1 MTSNK
6 MDWTSGILQAM
17 RLDSLVSVEV
27 ALVIALLL
35 LAIVIAVLLLNLK
48 RRSESRREL
57 QTRLAELQALS
68 NAVSAIASAKLDEE
82 ALCHLVYDQAA
93 RLVDVSNFQLGLF
106 EDNQYL
112 IKLRYGHGV
121 QQPTAQFDLS
131 GTGGIVGWVRDTR
144 QPLIVH
150 DFQTE
155 VDRLPAR
162 PRYVS
167 NNPPRSAV
175 FVPMTTSEAVIG
187 AIAIQSERV
196 SAYTDTHLRIL
207 SIIANQ
213 AAAAI
218 QNARALQR
226 ERTRATQMELV
237 SEVSRSTASLFD
249 LSTLLPKLIQAIQ
262 STFDYYFVG
271 IFLVD
276 EIAQIECVAASAE
289 GLVGKRRQM
298 GVGLVGTAIAEG
310 RQITVGDTRVDTR
323 FLFEPTM
330 PDTLSEAAL
339 PLKIGD
345 RVIGALDLQSNRE
358 RAFSDDEARY
368 LEVLAQQ
375 VAIAVEDARLYQ
387 ASLERNQL
395 EQELTFARE
404 IQTSFL
410 PKETPAVEGW
420 SIAGGWQAARQV
432 GGDFYDFIQIEPDDW
447 GIVIAD
453 VADKGVPAALFMV
466 MSRTLMRAVA
476 ISGRAPAK
484 ALMRVN
490 HLIQSDSAS
499 DLFVTMLY
507 ARWEA
512 RTGRVT
518 YSNAG
523 HNPPL
528 LCTNDEV
535 LVCRSRGM
543 ALGIVDQVVVD
554 SHEIMLQAGDVLLL
568 YTDGFTDA
576 LNSAYEEFGMA
587 RLQQALKEA
596 SHLDAP
602 GIVAALQK
610 AVCDFAGSEPTFD
623 DQTLVVIKR
632 NPQ

>member
-1 MTSNK
+1 MNL
-6 MDWTSGILQAM
+6 GP
-17 RLDSLVSVEV
+17 RLAPE
-27 ALVIALLL
+27 AALLL
-35 LAIVIAVLLLNLK
+35 AMCLVAALVVLFIL
-48 RRSESRREL
+48 RRRGDSRREL
-57 QTRLAELQALS
+57 QTRFAELQALS
-68 NAVSAIASAKLDEE
+68 NAVSAIASAKLDED

-106 EDNQYL
+106 ENNHYH
-112 IKLRYGHGV
+112 IKLRYAHGV
-121 QQPTAQFDLS
+121 QQPAAQFDLS
-131 GTGGIVGWVRDTR
+131 ETGGIVGWVRDTR

-150 DFQTE
+150 DFETE
-155 VDRLPAR
+155 ADRLPAK

-167 NNPPRSAV
+167 ANPPRSAV

-196 SAYTDTHLRIL
+196 SAYTDTHLRML

-218 QNARALQR
+218 QNARALR
-226 ERTRATQMELV
+226 LERTRATQMELV
-237 SEVSRSTASLFD
+237 SEVSRSTASLFE
-249 LSTLLPKLIQAIQ
+249 LPSLLPKLVQAIQ

-276 EIAQIECVAASAE
+276 ELAQIECVAASLE
-289 GLVGKRRQM
+289 SLVGSRRKK
-298 GVGLVGTAIAEG
+298 GIGLVGTAIAEG
-310 RQITVGDTRVDTR
+310 RQIIVGDTRADKR
-323 FLFEPTM
+323 FLFEPSM
-330 PDTLSEAAL
+330 PNALSEAVL
-339 PLKIGD
+339 PLKISD
-345 RVIGALDLQSNRE
+345 RVIGALDLESDRE
-358 RAFSDDEARY
+358 RAFSDEDARY

-395 EQELTFARE
+395 EQELNFARE

-410 PKETPAVEGW
+410 PKVTPAVEGW

-484 ALMRVN
+484 ALIRVN
-490 HLIQSDSAS
+490 HLIQSDSAA

-507 ARWEA
+507 ARWDA
-512 RTGRVT
+512 CTGRVT

-528 LCTNDEV
+528 LCTQGEV
-535 LVCRSRGM
+535 QVCRSRGM
-543 ALGIVDQVVVD
+543 ALGIADQIVVD
-554 SHEIMLQAGDVLLL
+554 SNEIMLQAGDVLLL

-576 LNSAYEEFGMA
+576 LNSDYEEFGMV
-587 RLQQALKEA
+587 RLQTALQAA
-596 SHLDAP
+596 HHLDAA

-610 AVCDFAGSEPTFD
+610 AVGDFAGDEPTFD

>member
-1 MTSNK
+1 
-6 MDWTSGILQAM
+6 M
-17 RLDSLVSVEV
+17 RPNALISVEA
-27 ALVIALLL
+27 ALVIIILLMVF
-35 LAIVIAVLLLNLK
+35 AVGAVLLYLQ
-48 RRSESRREL
+48 RRGESRRQL
-57 QTRLAELQALS
+57 KARVAELQSLS
-68 NAVSAIASAKLDEE
+68 HAVSAIASAQLDEE

-93 RLVDVSNFQLGLF
+93 RLVDVSNFQLGMF
-106 EDNQYL
+106 EDHHYH

-121 QQPTAQFDLS
+121 QQPAAQFDLS
-131 GTGGIVGWVRDTR
+131 ETGGIVGWVRDTR

-150 DFQTE
+150 DFNME
-155 VDRLPAR
+155 MDRLPAK

-167 NNPPRSAV
+167 VNPPRSAV

-196 SAYTDTHLRIL
+196 NAYTETHLRML

-226 ERTRATQMELV
+226 ERTRAQQMELV

-249 LSTLLPKLIQAIQ
+249 LPALLPKLVQAIQ
-262 STFDYYFVG
+262 SAFGYYFVG

-276 EIAQIECVAASAE
+276 ELGQVECAAASIPDI
-289 GLVGKRRQM
+289 VGRRRKM

-310 RQITVGDTRVDTR
+310 RPIMVDDTRTDQR
-323 FLFEPTM
+323 FLFEPLM
-330 PDTLSEAAL
+330 PNALSEAVL

-345 RVIGALDLQSNRE
+345 RVIGALDLESERE
-358 RAFSDDEARY
+358 GAFSDDEARY

-375 VAIAVEDARLYQ
+375 VAIAVEDARLYE
-387 ASLERNQL
+387 ASIESKQL
-395 EQELTFARE
+395 EQELNFARE

-410 PKETPAVEGW
+410 PKVTPAVEGW
-420 SIAGGWQAARQV
+420 SIAGGWEAARQV
-432 GGDFYDFIQIEPDDW
+432 GGDFYDFIQLPSGEW

-476 ISGRAPAK
+476 ISGRTPAD
-484 ALMRVN
+484 ALVRVN

-507 ARWEA
+507 SRWEPNM
-512 RTGRVT
+512 GRVVF
-518 YSNAG
+518 SNAG

-528 LCTNDEV
+528 LCTKEGVEV
-535 LVCRSRGM
+535 LQSRGM
-543 ALGIVDQVVVD
+543 ALGVMDQVTVD
-554 SHEIMLQAGDVLLL
+554 SNEITLGPGDVLLF

-576 LNSAYEEFGMA
+576 LNSDYESFGME
-587 RLQQALKEA
+587 RLQQALQA
-596 SHLDAP
+596 SCHLDAQ
-602 GIVAALQK
+602 GIVAALQQ
-610 AVCDFAGSEPTFD
+610 AVHDFAGDEPTFD
-623 DQTLVVIKR
+623 DQTLVVLKR

>member
-1 MTSNK
+1 MITIES
-6 MDWTSGILQAM
+6 
-17 RLDSLVSVEV
+17 
-27 ALVIALLL
+27 ALVIIMLVMVVA
-35 LAIVIAVLLLNLK
+35 VVAVLLYL
-48 RRSESRREL
+48 RRRGESRRQL
-57 QTRLAELQALS
+57 KARVAELQSLS
-68 NAVSAIASAKLDEE
+68 HAVSAIASAKLDED
-82 ALCHLVYDQAA
+82 ALCHLVYEQAA
-93 RLVDVSNFQLGLF
+93 KLVDVSNFQLGMF
-106 EDNQYL
+106 EDHHYH
-112 IKLRYGHGV
+112 IKLRYGHGM
-121 QQPTAQFDLS
+121 QQPAAQFDLS
-131 GTGGIVGWVRDTR
+131 ETGGIVGWVRDTR

-150 DFQTE
+150 DFNAE
-155 VDRLPAR
+155 MERLPAK

-167 NNPPRSAV
+167 ANPPRSAV

-187 AIAIQSERV
+187 ALAIQSERV
-196 SAYTDTHLRIL
+196 NAYTDTHLRML

-237 SEVSRSTASLFD
+237 SEVTRSTASLFD
-249 LSTLLPKLIQAIQ
+249 LPALLPKLVQAIQ
-262 STFDYYFVG
+262 SSFGYYFVG

-276 EIAQIECVAASAE
+276 ELGQIECAAASISD
-289 GLVGKRRQM
+289 LVGKRRKM
-298 GVGLVGTAIAEG
+298 GAGLVGTCIADG
-310 RQITVGDTRVDTR
+310 RPITVDDTRTDQR
-323 FLFEPTM
+323 FMFEPLM
-330 PDTLSEAAL
+330 PAALSEAVL

-345 RVIGALDLQSNRE
+345 RVIGALDLESERE
-358 RAFSDDEARY
+358 GAFSDEDARY

-375 VAIAVEDARLYQ
+375 VAIAVEDARLYE
-387 ASLERNQL
+387 ASIESQQL
-395 EQELTFARE
+395 EQELNFARE

-410 PKETPAVEGW
+410 PKVTPAVAGW
-420 SIAGGWQAARQV
+420 SIAGGWQSARQV
-432 GGDFYDFIQIEPDDW
+432 GGDFYDFIALANGDW

-476 ISGRAPAK
+476 ISGRTPVD

-507 ARWEA
+507 ARWEPGS
-512 RTGRVT
+512 GRVVF
-518 YSNAG
+518 SNAG

-528 LCTNDEV
+528 LCTNDRVDV
-535 LVCRSRGM
+535 LRSRGM
-543 ALGIVDQVVVD
+543 ALGVMDQVVVD
-554 SHEIMLQAGDVLLL
+554 SNEIVMMPGDVLLL

-576 LNSAYEEFGMA
+576 LNSNYDEFGMA
-587 RLQQALKEA
+587 SLTQALKDNC
-596 SHLDAP
+596 HLDAK

-610 AVCDFAGSEPTFD
+610 AVTDFAGEEPAFD
-623 DQTLVVIKR
+623 DQTLVVLKR